1 MKNLKVGI
9 SELVELSKLNP
20 SEINR
25 AIDENHIKRF
35 TAKLNKYNWLDPIK
49 VDNQYNILEG
59 HHRYY
64 AALKMGQQAVPVYKV
79 YWYDNLSETQRLSI
93 ILAYNAGNLNWS
105 PKDYLEKYGEL
116 ENDYKEVHDIFLKY
130 KETLTVGTVINLYLT
145 KKRNE
150 FKSGGSKIHQKELA
164 DFLCQSLSNLVVKY
178 KKKKCQAYSL
188 REVTKICLFSKSIKA
203 SRYIL
208 NRYEGMLEDN
218 HSAITSISDFRPYIN
233 NVYAEYNKI
242 LND

>member
-9 SELVELSKLNP
+9 SEIVELSKLSP

-25 AIDENHIKRF
+25 AIDVNHIKKF
-35 TAKLNKYNWLDPIK
+35 TAKLNKYSWLDPIK

-64 AALKMGQQAVPVYKV
+64 AALKMELPTVPVYKV
-79 YWYDNLSETQRLSI
+79 YWYDNLSEIQRLAI
-93 ILAYNAGNLNWS
+93 ILAYNSGNLKWS
-105 PKDYLEKYGEL
+105 PKDYLEKYGVL
-116 ENDYKEVHDIFLKY
+116 ENDYKEVYDIFLNY

-150 FKSGGSKIHQKELA
+150 FKYGGSRIAQRELA
-164 DFLCQSLSNLVVKY
+164 NFLCKSLSSLVVTY

-188 REVTKICLFSKSIKA
+188 REIANVCLSSKSEEA

-208 NRYEGMLEDN
+208 GRYDDMLKNN
-218 HSAITSISDFRPYIN
+218 HTAITSIKDFRPYIN
-233 NVYAEYNKI
+233 DVYAQYLKI
-242 LND
+242 KNG